1 MSASVDGVRRD
12 AGESGT
18 PVERWATTRRG
29 RIIAG
34 CLCALMVLWLGFK
47 MGRVVLEGR
56 TEVNDYECFLLG
68 GRALLEG
75 RDLYAARV
83 DVEKK
88 KGIFRGLPW
97 VAMLM
102 VPFVVAGH
110 TVSAFLWPLVNLA
123 ALGASS
129 YWCLKIARGID
140 APVPWPIVVVPPL
153 LVVRALDSNFGN
165 GQINTLMLVLSSLGL
180 YLYLR
185 KKDVTAGLALGA
197 AMMLKVMP
205 GLLIAYFVWK
215 REWRV
220 VAGALGAALF
230 LALVV
235 PMPVYGVA
243 GSGQSF
249 RRWLDE
255 RVFPGA
261 GTFHEGDG
269 YVPGQSLRAIS
280 YRMLTASDAS
290 AHDKVVYRVNVASFS
305 AGAAETVYK
314 VGAAVLAVVL
324 AIVCFGRGERGNAG
338 RTALEL
344 SLVMTVMLLASP
356 YSRKAHFLLLMLPMT
371 FAYSRLALGGRCNR
385 LCGQGPR
392 AGGVRS
398 RRDRVLLAAM
408 IVCLLLTCLTSR
420 GLVGKPVSRYLTAL
434 SCMGWGALALLVGLL
449 ATVGS
454 LPRGR
459 IKADHGRGAERD
471 QTLA

>member
-1 MSASVDGVRRD
+1 MNASVNGVRQD
-12 AGESGT
+12 AGESEK

-47 MGRVVLEGR
+47 MGRVVLAGR

-68 GRALLEG
+68 GRALLAGE
-75 RDLYAARV
+75 DIYDVRV
-83 DVEKK
+83 NVEDK
-88 KGIFRGLPW
+88 KGWFPGLPW

-102 VPFVVAGH
+102 VPFVLAGH
-110 TVSAFLWPLVNLA
+110 TVSAFLWPLVNVA

-129 YWCLKIARGID
+129 YWCLKVARGID
-140 APVPWPIVVVPPL
+140 APVPWPLVVVPPL

-165 GQINTLMLVLSSLGL
+165 GQINALMLALSSLGL

-185 KKDVTAGLALGA
+185 KKDAAAGLALGA
-197 AMMLKVMP
+197 ATMLKVMP
-205 GLLIAYFVWK
+205 GLLIVYFAWK

-235 PMPVYGVA
+235 PMPVYGAA
-243 GSGQSF
+243 GGRQSLQ
-249 RRWLDE
+249 RWLDE
-255 RVFPGA
+255 RVFRGA
-261 GTFHEGDG
+261 DILYEDG

-280 YRMLTASDAS
+280 YRMLTASEAS
-290 AHDKVVYRVNVASFS
+290 AHGGPVYRVNVASLS
-305 AGAAETVYK
+305 AGTAKTVFK
-314 VGAAVLAVVL
+314 VSAAVLAVMLGV
-324 AIVCFGRGERGNAG
+324 ICFGRGERGNAG

-459 IKADHGRGAERD
+459 TTADHGRGAETD